1 MTGGFV
7 GLEMAENLVR
17 RGISVTIIE
26 MQNHVMPSLDYE
38 MATPIPKHLNANG
51 VSLHLEDAVTGLK
64 RDDGRELTK
73 YLGWPFCG
81 LLSLASALHLNP
93 P

>member
-7 GLEMAENLVR
+7 GLEMVENLIR

-38 MATPIPKHLNANG
+38 MATPIHKHLNANG
-51 VSLHLEDAVTGLK
+51 VSLHLKDAVTGF
-64 RDDGRELTK
+64 R
-73 YLGWPFCG
+73 
-81 LLSLASALHLNP
+81 
-93 P
+93 